1 MAGLAEQK
9 RFRMMES
16 EDGRRTSGVVKF
28 FNLVKGYGFI
38 TPDDGGRDVFVHIT
52 AVNRAGVAALDA
64 GMRVSFILE
73 DAPGGRGKQA
83 GELQIL

>member
-1 MAGLAEQK
+1 
-9 RFRMMES
+9 MMES
-16 EDGRRTSGVVKF
+16 EGPVRIQGEVKF

-38 TPDDGGRDVFVHIT
+38 TPDDGGQDVFVHIT

-83 GELQIL
+83 GELQILP